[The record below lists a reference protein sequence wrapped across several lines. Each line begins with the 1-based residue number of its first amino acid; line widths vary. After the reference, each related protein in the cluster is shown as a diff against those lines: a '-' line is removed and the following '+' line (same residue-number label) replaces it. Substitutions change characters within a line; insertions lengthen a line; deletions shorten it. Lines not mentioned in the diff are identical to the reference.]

1 MKKVLF
7 SFLIIILAFSI
18 IGCSKNDLKAYN
30 SARLKTSNIRK
41 GQKSFEMKIDNEL
54 CEDGLT
60 DKELKELNNFKSMNM
75 NSYISYDLNMKKAM
89 GINYTQLGGLGLDSI
104 IYMDGDDQ
112 YLQLSTYWKYLI
124 LNEDVDTDNPIE
136 KSTVDRIKSKWIE
149 ILNEEDVFSGEK
161 ILLSTE
167 DGEVKARE
175 YTIKLNEEQLKEFL
189 NFVLDVLEED
199 TKFNEFSKQMVIG
212 IGEELADKDKE
223 DIIGSLIK
231 DLRISIED
239 SKDLSFKYKSFI
251 DIDDYIVEENIDFI
265 LNKETKKKGDL
276 EKISAN
282 IVVKNWDIEKDQDL
296 EFPEI
301 TLENSSRIEDVDWE
315 NIFR

>member
-1 MKKVLF
+1 MKKVLL

-30 SARLKTSNIRK
+30 NATLKTSNIKK

-175 YTIKLNEEQLKEFL
+175 YTIKLNEGQLKEFL

-231 DLRISIED
+231 NLRISIED

-301 TLENSSRIEDVDWE
+301 TPENSSRIEDVDWE

>member
-301 TLENSSRIEDVDWE
+301 TPENSSRIEDVDWE

>member
-1 MKKVLF
+1 MKKVLL

-30 SARLKTSNIRK
+30 NATLKTSNIKK

-175 YTIKLNEEQLKEFL
+175 YTIKLNEGQLKEFL

-301 TLENSSRIEDVDWE
+301 TPENSSRIEDVDWE

>member
-30 SARLKTSNIRK
+30 NARLKTSNIKK

-301 TLENSSRIEDVDWE
+301 TPENSSRIEDVDWE